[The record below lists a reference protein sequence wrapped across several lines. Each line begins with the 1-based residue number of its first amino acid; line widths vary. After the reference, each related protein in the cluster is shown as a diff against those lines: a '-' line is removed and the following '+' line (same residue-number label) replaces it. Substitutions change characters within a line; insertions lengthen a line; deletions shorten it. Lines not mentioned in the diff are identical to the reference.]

1 MTILQA
7 TSIDHINMN
16 VNDLQ
21 ESVTFYGE
29 LFGFELREDQPEE
42 DSQIIGNDTIKLCL
56 YEHAPGVKHGG
67 LNHFGFHIE
76 NFDDVVDELTTRGI
90 KMTYGVID
98 WGESR
103 SVYIKDPNGY
113 TIELSEFIGGG
124 I

>member
-1 MTILQA
+1 MPILQA
-7 TSIDHINMN
+7 TAIDHINMN

-21 ESVTFYGE
+21 ESVTFYSE
-29 LFGFELREDQPEE
+29 LFGFILREDQPDE
-42 DSQIIGNDTIKLCL
+42 DSQIIGNDGIKLCL
-56 YEHAPGVKHGG
+56 YENPRGVKHGG

-76 NFDDVVDELTTRGI
+76 NFDDVVAELTARGI

-103 SVYIKDPNGY
+103 SVYIKDPNDY